1 MPIKLSN
8 ELSSTIHIY
17 WRLLLTSFST
27 SYDLIIGGG
36 SQVEHLQRSPQQLHL
51 DPPHLGR
58 LLRRGRGQRQ
68 LFRRHTAASGLEE
81 LFQFLCKTGND

>member
-27 SYDLIIGGG
+27 SYDLLITGG
-36 SQVEHLQRSPQQLHL
+36 QVEHLQRPPQQLHL

-68 LFRRHTAASGLEE
+68 LLRRHTAASGLEE
-81 LFQFLCKTGND
+81 LLQFLCKTGND